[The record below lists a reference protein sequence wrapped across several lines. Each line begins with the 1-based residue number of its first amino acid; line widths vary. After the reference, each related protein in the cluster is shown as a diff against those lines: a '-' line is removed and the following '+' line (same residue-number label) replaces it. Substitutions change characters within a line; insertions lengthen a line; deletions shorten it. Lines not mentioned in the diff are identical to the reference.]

1 MLRWLVPP
9 LRPLRAEDILK
20 AADGAAASAAEA
32 TPAASA
38 AEAAEAPSAALAAEF
53 AAVAAEVAAAKTR
66 LDDIPPAAFAPL
78 ARGLDLYAGLK
89 RIMRA
94 EYGVPVATNATLK
107 IFEMLSGLPAV
118 PWAGPLAAGAGG
130 VRAFCNAELPGA
142 FLVGVNQYARQLPA
156 ALDWAASS
164 YVPDRAA
171 GVAAD
176 QTILDDE
183 YGFLAGNPERWLVT
197 ARPDAPGPAGNGD
210 MTAAAVV
217 AAAAAEARAR
227 FAGPTGRGATL
238 YTSDA
243 GIDVTDDYNNQEA
256 ATAVLNFGQVL
267 CGVLALAPG
276 GSLITKQYE
285 FTMPFNRQLLMVLAS
300 LFETLEI
307 VKPRTSRPANSEV
320 YVFGA
325 GFRGIDPEGG
335 LARALLGRLAAA
347 RAAAAAAPGRAL
359 PADFELLEVSG
370 HNPDAD
376 RALLRVARDLA
387 HNQCR
392 YLLEMVAVMES
403 CGARDIQQC
412 VGEFARPAAKR
423 AVASWLRANPLRQLP
438 ASDQIRAARL

>member
-1 MLRWLVPP
+1 MVRKLVPQA
-9 LRPLRAEDILK
+9 RTVA
-20 AADGAAASAAEA
+20 AADIYAAGASAAA
-32 TPAASA
+32 PAGDA
-38 AEAAEAPSAALAAEF
+38 ADAGDAGDPLAEEF
-53 AAVAAEVAAAKTR
+53 GAVAAEVAAAKTR
-66 LDDIPPAAFAPL
+66 LDDIPAAAFAPL

-94 EYGVPVATNATLK
+94 EYGAPVATNATLK
-107 IFEMLSGLPAV
+107 IFEMLRGLPAV
-118 PWAGPLAAGAGG
+118 PRTGPLAAQASGI
-130 VRAFCNAELPGA
+130 RAFCNAELPGA
-142 FLVGVNQYARQLPA
+142 FLVGINQYARQLPA

-171 GVAAD
+171 GAAAD

-197 ARPDAPGPAGNGD
+197 GRPDAPGPAGNGD
-210 MTAAAVV
+210 MTD
-217 AAAAAEARAR
+217 AAAA
-227 FAGPTGRGATL
+227 GATL

-243 GIDVTDDYNNQEA
+243 GIDVADDYNNQEA
-256 ATAVLNFGQVL
+256 VTAVLNFGQVL

-276 GSLITKQYE
+276 GTLLTKQYE
-285 FTMPFNRQLLMVLAS
+285 FTLPFNRQLLMVLAG

-325 GFRGIDPEGG
+325 GFRGVDPEGG

-359 PADFELLEVSG
+359 PAGFELLAPSARDPAV
-370 HNPDAD
+370 D
-376 RALLRVARDLA
+376 RALLRIARELA
-387 HNQCR
+387 QNQR
-392 YLLEMVAVMES
+392 RFLLEMVAVMES

-412 VGEFARPAAKR
+412 VGEFARPAAKK
-423 AVASWLRANPLRQLP
+423 AVASWLRANPLRRLP